1 MRAVSTRA
9 LGLGHNRR
17 VFDVRLVGS
26 FERREFFAGLFILAF
41 ANGIVERGAKAITE
55 DGVWAALLN
64 TFDISIIV
72 WAACW
77 MALSLLAQSAPERVT
92 RTDLL
97 VGALIVVLT
106 LAPFAPLS
114 WIALTLLAFRVM
126 LCAPRGSSYRRA
138 GAVLLAL
145 TVPMFWSRLLF
156 ATLSGPILRADA
168 VLASFLVGTERV
180 GNTIRF
186 ADNWG
191 YLFIGPPCSSLAN
204 LSLAVLCWVL
214 FSQATGGRL
223 SLNKVGSG
231 VLAGLA
237 VIAINVIRIG
247 LIGRNHQYFE
257 LLHGPVGA
265 TVANWAT
272 LAAIVGVNLYAFR
285 NELFIRA

>member
-1 MRAVSTRA
+1 MRAVSIRVS
-9 LGLGHNRR
+9 GLGHNRWA
-17 VFDVRLVGS
+17 FEFRLVGS

-77 MALSLLAQSAPERVT
+77 MALSLLAHSPPERIT
-92 RTDLL
+92 RTDVL
-97 VGALIVVLT
+97 VGAAIVVLT

-126 LCAPRGSSYRRA
+126 LCAPRGSLSHRA
-138 GAVLLAL
+138 GAILLAL

-156 ATLSGPILRADA
+156 ATLSGPILRADS
-168 VLASFLVGTERV
+168 VLASFIVGTERV
-180 GNTIRF
+180 GNTTRF

-214 FSQATGGRL
+214 FSQAVGGRL
-223 SLNKVGSG
+223 SLNKIGWG
-231 VLAGLA
+231 MLAGLA

-272 LAAIVGVNLYAFR
+272 LAVIVGVNLYAFR